1 MHSFTVQWSGNRTS
15 ASRQSGDADD
25 DWRSRSSKS
34 SGEVREEV
42 TRWGDT
48 DDENAY
54 SRKEEVM
61 AESNNYCYFRFILL
75 SIISGCCDAIKMI
88 KIVIDKSTQ
97 CV

>member
-1 MHSFTVQWSGNRTS
+1 MHYFTVQWSGNRIS
-15 ASRQSGDADD
+15 ASRQSSDADD
-25 DWRSRSSKS
+25 DWRSRNSKP

-48 DDENAY
+48 DDENSVAC

-75 SIISGCCDAIKMI
+75 SIFSGCCDALK
-88 KIVIDKSTQ
+88 
-97 CV
+97 

>member
-15 ASRQSGDADD
+15 AGRQSSDADD
-25 DWRSRSSKS
+25 DWRSRNSKS

-48 DDENAY
+48 DDEHSVAN

-61 AESNNYCYFRFILL
+61 
-75 SIISGCCDAIKMI
+75 
-88 KIVIDKSTQ
+88 T
-97 CV
+97 